1 MAGDRPFCASV
12 GFFRR
17 LCYALRPC
25 AKRISVVVRSGVIH
39 LFRVAV
45 LTTLL
50 VGSGLAWAQTIGMA
64 VNSRGNEVDSQRVDA
79 LWRIDLQTGEAE
91 YVGWTSYLDL
101 EGLAFDAEG
110 ALLGADDDTKTLVR
124 VSQTSGLAI
133 PVGGQV
139 NRSNMGVS
147 LSDNLDFG
155 LAVGCQNR
163 AWVVSSS
170 EQTLFEADLE
180 TGELTVVGEPG
191 SLGAPISDLAI
202 RGNLAYGIGVGLN
215 ADGST
220 AAPNLYSIDLG
231 NGRSTVIGPLGA
243 AALPYNNAGLDFDA
257 SGKLWA
263 VTDRRAVP
271 GGDFPSAILRID
283 PATGL
288 AERVAETIVGLE
300 SLAISPTSGCLQG
313 GPGPALGVPMLSI
326 PGLIVLVLVLLGV
339 GGVQIRSRLG

>member
-1 MAGDRPFCASV
+1 
-12 GFFRR
+12 
-17 LCYALRPC
+17 
-25 AKRISVVVRSGVIH
+25 VRSGVTN
-39 LFRVAV
+39 LLRVAA

-50 VGSGLAWAQTIGMA
+50 VASGWTWAQTIGMA

-147 LSDNLDFG
+147 LGDNLDFG
-155 LAVGCQNR
+155 LAVGCENR

-170 EQTLFEADLE
+170 EQTLYEADLE
-180 TGELTVVGEPG
+180 SGELTVVGEPG
-191 SLGAPISDLAI
+191 ALGAPISDLAI
-202 RGNLAYGIGVGLN
+202 RGNAVYGIGVGLN

-220 AAPNLYSIDLG
+220 AAPNLYSIDRS
-231 NGRSTVIGPLGA
+231 NGRASLLGPLGD

-257 SGKLWA
+257 SGNLWA

-283 PATGL
+283 MDTGR
-288 AERVAETIVGLE
+288 AEKVAETIIGLE
-300 SLAISPTSGCLQG
+300 SLAIAPAAGCLQG
-313 GPGPALGVPMLSI
+313 GLGPTLGVPLFSL
-326 PGLIVLVLVLLGV
+326 PGLMALMLVLLTV